1 MDKKTAAKGVAWNM
15 GFAVIGKLMFPL
27 IGILIARKVGAAA
40 FGVFAVVSTIFAF
53 IELFREAGL
62 GSSYLAEPN
71 VDAERERTYA
81 GVALGSALV
90 FGLLLLAAS
99 APLSRF
105 FESPQIG
112 PSLAMAALCTVVSGM
127 VAVPANRLQRE
138 ARFRDVGLA
147 DFGASLVSYAAAL
160 GFAIA
165 GFGFAS
171 LVIQMVLRVF
181 LFSGFVL
188 AFSKYVRPKF
198 ERACW
203 RLLRDSMANL
213 ASNLSYFIY
222 TTFDYLLV
230 KKTLGDRA
238 NGAYFAAFNV
248 ASKPVDLITGPIV
261 RTLFIAFG
269 RAAGDRARQAGLWT
283 RATGFLG
290 LVTLPIYG
298 LLGFHAITIID
309 ILYATDFA
317 AAGPALRTLAIYLGV
332 RAFGSMAGSALIA
345 SGFPKYSAA
354 AWLPGYAVAGA
365 GIWLAWQHLTLDAIV
380 ISLTSGIVATYTCQ
394 FAFAIW
400 KLPPSA
406 PQMKVMLTRLGGGL
420 VGAATVG
427 LTRFLPV
434 APWLQVVVGV
444 GAGGVVHAMTCGWV
458 MVGDWRR
465 AFMPSGIRDILKSI

>member
-15 GFAVIGKLMFPL
+15 GFAVIGRLMFPL
-27 IGILIARKVGAAA
+27 IGILIARKVGASA
-40 FGVFAVVSTIFAF
+40 FGIFAVVSTIFAF

-62 GSSYLAEPN
+62 GASYLADPH

-81 GVALGSALV
+81 GVAFATASV
-90 FGLLLLAAS
+90 FSGLLLALSGVLA
-99 APLSRF
+99 RY
-105 FESPQIG
+105 FESPQIQ
-112 PSLAMAALCTVVSGM
+112 PSLAMAAFCTLVSGL

-147 DFGASLVSYAAAL
+147 DFAASLVSYGAAL

-171 LVIQMVLRVF
+171 LVIQLVLRVF

-188 AFSKYVRPKF
+188 GFSKFVKPKF

-203 RLLRDSMANL
+203 RLLKDSMANL

-230 KKTLGDRA
+230 KKTLGDHA
-238 NGAYFAAFNV
+238 NGSYFAAFNV
-248 ASKPVDLITGPIV
+248 ASKPVELITGPVV

-269 RAAGDRARQAGLWT
+269 RASGDRSRQAGLWT

-298 LLGFHAITIID
+298 LLGFHSTAIVD
-309 ILYATDFA
+309 LLYAADFA
-317 AAGPALRTLAIYLGV
+317 PAGPVLRILAIYLGI

-354 AWLPGYAVAGA
+354 AWLPGYIVASV
-365 GIWLAWQHLTLDAIV
+365 GIGLAWGHLTLNTIV
-380 ISLTSGIVATYTCQ
+380 VSLTLGIVATYLCQ
-394 FAFAIW
+394 VGFAIW

-406 PQMKVMLTRLGGGL
+406 DQMKVMLSRLGGGL
-420 VGAATVG
+420 FGAGTMG
-427 LTRFLPV
+427 LTLLLPV
-434 APWLQVVVGV
+434 APWIQVAVGV
-444 GAGGVVHAMTCGWV
+444 CAGGFVHAMTAGWV

-465 AFMPSGIRDILKSI
+465 AFRPSGIREILKSI